1 MPKRHR
7 RRGGRVALALGSGS
21 VWVNDWARLNDQSK
35 PTGQEEDHMP
45 TAIIGIGNIGKRVA
59 VNLSKGGEAV
69 ILTASALPEAEQLAW
84 ELGPPASAAG
94 VPDAIDRADAVIFA
108 VWFDR
113 MKELIGAYGS
123 HLAGKVVI
131 DPSNPIGPD
140 GNGGFTRTLPDGVS
154 AGSVIAGLL
163 PPGAHYVKA
172 FGTVAAEKLAD
183 AANRSPDRAVL
194 FYATDDAT
202 AASTAERLI
211 SAAGFDPFPVGG
223 LDEAIRIEA
232 FGDLHDM
239 GGLNGRLLSLAQARA
254 LLRADAD
261 AQPR

>member
-1 MPKRHR
+1 
-7 RRGGRVALALGSGS
+7 
-21 VWVNDWARLNDQSK
+21 
-35 PTGQEEDHMP
+35 MP
-45 TAIIGIGNIGKRVA
+45 TAIIGVGNMGKRVA
-59 VNLSKGGEAV
+59 ADLAKGGEAV
-69 ILTASALPEAEQLAW
+69 ILAASALPAAEQLAR

-94 VPDAIDRADAVIFA
+94 VAEAIDQADAVIFA
-108 VWFDR
+108 VWLDP
-113 MKELIGAYGS
+113 MKELIATYGS
-123 HLAGKVVI
+123 RLAGKVVI

-140 GNGGFTRTLPDGVS
+140 GKGGFMRTLPDGVS

-163 PPGAHYVKA
+163 PSGAHYVKA

-211 SAAGFDPFPVGG
+211 SVAGFDPVRVGG
-223 LDEAIRIEA
+223 LDEAIRVEV

-239 GGLNGRLLSLAQARA
+239 GGLNGRLLTLAQAQA

-261 AQPR
+261 GKPR